1 MLEHFWALSERALL
15 CYIVC
20 IILDPGYGARDPRW
34 VGAWWLGYILCPSFL
49 VVSSLVMATFPKH
62 LPPEL
67 EEESAKQ
74 SEVAME
80 AYAAEKS
87 KELEAA
93 GDGVAGDRNTTVYTV
108 KTSTAATVEHTDS
121 LELMEKEVCGRV
133 MSWGL

>member
-1 MLEHFWALSERALL
+1 
-15 CYIVC
+15 
-20 IILDPGYGARDPRW
+20 
-34 VGAWWLGYILCPSFL
+34 
-49 VVSSLVMATFPKH
+49 MATFPKH

-93 GDGVAGDRNTTVYTV
+93 CDGAAGDRNTTVYTV